1 MSRTAEAFTDATDA
15 LAGLRTQRQE
25 MALAH
30 AQEVAA
36 LKTTIRELRTKCAK
50 HKQVNSIQASAAMS
64 KWCKRPV
71 LVRFHPA
78 RGAKTPATIPRRTD
92 HITATGLT
100 SSSPVRRQI
109 ATLH

>member
-36 LKTTIRELRTKCAK
+36 LKTTIRELRQTRDALTERD
-50 HKQVNSIQASAAMS
+50 QEIEILRGELASA
-64 KWCKRPV
+64 
-71 LVRFHPA
+71 
-78 RGAKTPATIPRRTD
+78 
-92 HITATGLT
+92 
-100 SSSPVRRQI
+100 RQ
-109 ATLH
+109 ALGWMKE